1 MQTIELTVKVRDSK
15 EAVKQ
20 KLIEHGFKQVTDEYG
35 SDIYFSNE
43 IEKLNKNN
51 ILEILNKSLLVRHHY
66 GEYRPER
73 KFLVFKDKKYKNNE
87 IVKEEII
94 KTQIED
100 IDSMKRILEKM
111 EYKELIRKK
120 QHFNDFTNGKITLIL
135 EDVEEMGLLIEYENN
150 NDFSDINDDEMLKIK
165 KEMYEEIKSYGINL
179 EEFNQLYNEVG
190 WGAYD
195 NQITKRALENTFY
208 SISVYDND
216 EIVGYGRIIG
226 DTICFLYI
234 QDIMVKPSYQGQK
247 IGTLVMHKL
256 LDKIMEI
263 KKENSDL
270 RVYLGASKNKEK
282 FYEKFGFV
290 KRIDADLGY
299 GMILTDN

>member
-1 MQTIELTVKVRDSK
+1 M
-15 EAVKQ
+15 
-20 KLIEHGFKQVTDEYG
+20 
-35 SDIYFSNE
+35 
-43 IEKLNKNN
+43 
-51 ILEILNKSLLVRHHY
+51 LEI
-66 GEYRPER
+66 
-73 KFLVFKDKKYKNNE
+73 
-87 IVKEEII
+87 KENV
-94 KTQIED
+94 Q
-100 IDSMKRILEKM
+100 
-111 EYKELIRKK
+111 
-120 QHFNDFTNGKITLIL
+120 N
-135 EDVEEMGLLIEYENN
+135 V
-150 NDFSDINDDEMLKIK
+150 
-165 KEMYEEIKSYGINL
+165 
-179 EEFNQLYNEVG
+179 EEFNQLYDEVG

-195 NQITKRALENTFY
+195 
-208 SISVYDND
+208 D

-282 FYEKFGFV
+282 FYEKFGFI